1 MSDFFGS
8 RSESSVVGSGL
19 RVEFNALMRQVYLW
33 MTTGLLVTT
42 AVAVGT
48 ATIPSL
54 QRLIFNP
61 GVMIAA
67 IIGELVLVLAL
78 TFGLRRM
85 SPGVAIAVFFIYAAL
100 NGFTLSVIFF
110 VYELGAIYGA
120 FFTAAALFAAMS
132 VVGFTTKVDLSKYST
147 YFLMAL
153 IGLVLAGLVNI
164 FLRSS
169 AFDFVISIAGVL
181 IFTGL
186 TAWDTQ
192 RIKQMAS
199 DPTIQAD
206 GSLSMKLSIMG
217 ALRLYLDFI
226 NLFLYLLRLF
236 GRRR

>member
-1 MSDFFGS
+1 
-8 RSESSVVGSGL
+8 
-19 RVEFNALMRQVYLW
+19 

-48 ATIPSL
+48 ATLPSL
-54 QRLIFNP
+54 RNLLLNP

-67 IIGELVLVLAL
+67 IIAELALVLAL
-78 TFGLRRM
+78 SFGLRRM
-85 SPGVAIAVFFIYAAL
+85 SPGVAIAVFFVYAAL
-100 NGFTLSVIFF
+100 NGFTLSVIFL
-110 VYELGAIYGA
+110 VYDLGSIYAA
-120 FFTAAALFAAMS
+120 FFTAAALFGAMS

-153 IGLVLAGLVNI
+153 IGLIIAGVINI

-181 IFTGL
+181 IFTAL
-186 TAWDTQ
+186 TAYDTQ
-192 RIKQMAS
+192 RIKQMSA